1 MQSSNIIIQKF
12 SGVTVGSAKR
22 MKKVLQ
28 LIKNSINDSDIII
41 VLSAVSPKKKIHGT
55 TSKLIQATRELL
67 VKRATHSFEILNEIE
82 ENHINILNKLITE
95 NEELRLKT
103 EKEIKAECNSLREF
117 LKALEIIKE
126 ITPKSSDTILSTGE
140 KLAGIVFTAYMKSE
154 GIDTELIDF
163 EKIIT
168 DVEDDSLIDTNF
180 YLNTL
185 VPKISEELSKCK
197 AKVPLV
203 TGFIGSFPLGILET
217 VGRGYSDF
225 TASLVSLAV
234 HAKEVQIFKNISG
247 IYSADPLIVPQA
259 YVLPYVTPD
268 EASELVFYGLK
279 TINPSCMDIAHDQ
292 KIRIK
297 SIDHPEQPG
306 TLIGPY
312 TDEYKHLKS
321 TAVLIKKDVLI
332 YNIHCRKG
340 SVAHGTMKKV
350 FETFNK
356 FGIQLDLVSTSQM
369 NLSIALSNDINNLD
383 LVTAELKNVGKVS
396 IRPHMAILSVVGR
409 KLKNQIG
416 FAGKLFA
423 TLAEN
428 NINIHMIS
436 QGRSEINISCV
447 INQESKATAMKCAYE
462 LIYSTEEE
470 KKEEK

>member
-1 MQSSNIIIQKF
+1 METSNIIVQKF

-22 MKKVLQ
+22 MRKVLQ
-28 LIKNSINDSDIII
+28 LVKNSINESDVII
-41 VLSAVSPKKKIHGT
+41 VMSAVSPKRKIHGT
-55 TSKLIQATRELL
+55 TSKLIKATRELL
-67 VKRATHSFEILNEIE
+67 VKRATNSFEILNEIE
-82 ENHINILNKLITE
+82 ENHINILNKLITD

-103 EKEIKAECNSLREF
+103 EKEIKDECDNLRKF

-140 KLAGIVFTAYMKSE
+140 KLTGIVFTAYMKSE
-154 GIDTELIDF
+154 GLDTELIDF
-163 EKIIT
+163 EKVIT
-168 DVEDDSLIDTNF
+168 DVYDDSLIDTNF

-185 VPKISEELSKCK
+185 VPKIAEILANCK
-197 AKVPLV
+197 AKVPLI

-217 VGRGYSDF
+217 IGRGYSDF

-234 HAKEVQIFKNISG
+234 KAKEVQIYKHISG
-247 IYSADPLIVPQA
+247 IYSADPLIVNEA
-259 YVLPYVTPD
+259 YVLPYITPE

-279 TINPSCMDIAHDQ
+279 TINPLCMDISRNL

-297 SIDHPEQPG
+297 SIDNPEQPG
-306 TLIGPY
+306 TLIAPY

-332 YNIHCRKG
+332 YNIHCRRG

-369 NLSIALSNDINNLD
+369 NLSVAISNDYYKLEF
-383 LVTAELKNVGKVS
+383 VTAELKNIGKVS
-396 IRPHMAILSVVGR
+396 IRPHMVILSVVGR
-409 KLKNQIG
+409 KLKNKIG
-416 FAGKLFA
+416 FAGKLFSR
-423 TLAEN
+423 LAEN

-447 INQESKATAMKCAYE
+447 INHESKATALKCAYD
-462 LIYSTEEE
+462 LVNSTEEE
-470 KKEEK
+470 DIK